1 MVLTREQELWG
12 VALWVE
18 TNHGDRGPSYIAGQ
32 IERLVLQGDDAG
44 AAMWRSVAE
53 RFELLIRMPKPG
65 RIS

>member
-1 MVLTREQELWG
+1 M
-12 VALWVE
+12 ALWVE

-32 IERLVLQGDDAG
+32 IERLALEGDDAG

-53 RFELLIRMPKPG
+53 RFEQLLRMPKPG